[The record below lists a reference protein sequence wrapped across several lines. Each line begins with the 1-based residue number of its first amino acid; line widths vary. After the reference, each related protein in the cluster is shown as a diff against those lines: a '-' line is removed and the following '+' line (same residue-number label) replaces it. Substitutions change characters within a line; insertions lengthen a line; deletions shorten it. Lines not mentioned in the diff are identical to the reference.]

1 MTAEWDVNPTATVT
15 YKGRTLTYRFFYE
28 LTDFIADVDD
38 LSWVRDEDAI
48 IEIAQ
53 RLDAEE
59 AA

>member
-1 MTAEWDVNPTATVT
+1 MTANRADYPAATIT

-38 LSWVRDEDAI
+38 LSQVRDEDAI

-59 AA
+59 AV